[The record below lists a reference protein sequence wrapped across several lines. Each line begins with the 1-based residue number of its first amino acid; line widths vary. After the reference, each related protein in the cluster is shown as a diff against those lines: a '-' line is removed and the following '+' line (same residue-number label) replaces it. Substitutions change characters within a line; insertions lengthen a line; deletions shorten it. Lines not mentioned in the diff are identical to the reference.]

1 MPPKTSTMIP
11 LGTPAPAF
19 SLPDFGVNGRDG
31 RRAVSLSDF
40 PRGTPLLVM
49 FLCNHCPFVVFIQ
62 DELARLAHTYTGKGV
77 AVVAINANDA
87 ATHPEDA
94 PEKMTE
100 RARGVGYNFPYL
112 YDETQQVARAFGAV
126 CTPDFFL
133 YDGDHRLVYRGQLD
147 DSRPSNAIPLTGADL
162 RAALDAVLEGRP
174 VSPDQKPAIG
184 CGIKWKPGN
193 APA

>member
-1 MPPKTSTMIP
+1 MTP
-11 LGTPAPAF
+11 LGSPAPAF
-19 SLPDFGVNGRDG
+19 SLPDFGVNGQGG
-31 RRAVSLSDF
+31 RRVVSRSDF

-49 FLCNHCPFVVFIQ
+49 FICNHCPFVVFIQ
-62 DELARLAHTYTGKGV
+62 DELARLAHAYAGRGV

-87 ATHPEDA
+87 TTHPEDA

-100 RARGVGYNFPYL
+100 RARAVGYNFPYL
-112 YDETQQVARAFGAV
+112 YDETQEVARAFGAA

-133 YDGDHRLVYRGQLD
+133 YDGEHRLVYRGQLD
-147 DSRPSNAIPLTGADL
+147 ESRPSNGLPITGADL

-174 VSPDQKPAIG
+174 VNPDQKPAIG
-184 CGIKWKPGN
+184 CGIKWKPGH